1 MPLLAAN
8 AAQVEDIARLEAAPR
23 ELIARFWPG
32 PLTLLLPVRD
42 ACCAQIEARRLPAP
56 LINAAGKVAIRVTP
70 HPLAARLA
78 RLAGG
83 RAHGQRAN
91 LSGRDPVCDPKNLD
105 SELLAALAD
114 LGDLGGL
121 LLAGREAEPAG
132 GAPSTLVEPLP
143 NAGEAAKNASVCC
156 GPEQSARKPWRG
168 RALRAFR
175 RAAGPRPA
183 PCPRDCCF
191 CQQPSMRTHA
201 LRLRC
206 RMRSGVLR
214 SSRAG
219 IEWSAANLSRPL
231 PHVRNA

>member
-83 RAHGQRAN
+83 ALTASSAN

-143 NAGEAAKNASVCC
+143 NAGEGGQK
-156 GPEQSARKPWRG
+156 RLRL
-168 RALRAFR
+168 LRAG
-175 RAAGPRPA
+175 AVSA
-183 PCPRDCCF
+183 
-191 CQQPSMRTHA
+191 QA
-201 LRLRC
+201 LA
-206 RMRSGVLR
+206 
-214 SSRAG
+214 RAG
-219 IEWSAANLSRPL
+219 FAC
-231 PHVRNA
+231 V